1 MIGKSIFIWNT
12 GGIFSGNVA
21 RIAQE
26 IKNAGFDS
34 AMLHHQ
40 NLTYWRNPAR
50 VALIDALRHVGV
62 EPIGSAAVYA
72 EDPVTEG
79 EQAARI
85 CEQYGLKYFVFDA
98 EATYDRND
106 PTGSKTQVM
115 LNTFKQ
121 NTSAKIGWCWWARY
135 KDPSSGN
142 PWHPV
147 AVLRAAMPLADFGVP
162 MAYWSGDTVSSA
174 LYLARETLSQWR
186 LVTIKPL
193 VPAGRAY
200 NGDGGTATKE
210 AMDAFANFFYS
221 HIKSGNANGITWWSM
236 EHVLNLNMWNVLAE
250 MPGYGDGNIDP
261 IEEGSVSMNGIS
273 LTDESNLADART
285 VKNSGYEFGYVRGY
299 KTINGS
305 VAAGR
310 DDQKI
315 TEHRSK
321 FIDAG
326 IKFGVFGDFDFRNGM
341 DDYQQAAEIAGH
353 WNINDDLPPAI
364 RLWEVKDSNGK
375 VIPPSD
381 WYSFAN
387 KLGGVAYHI
396 WNKTH
401 KWPVIMANRN
411 QISQILAQM
420 PKLGAS
426 RDNLQNCWWGII
438 AAPGNAPVLP
448 APLTRYPFF
457 VEFVS
462 GGQTV
467 SGAGNISIA
476 HWPGDIAQLENWTE
490 NPTINNIPT
499 WGEIVEP
506 DPIVDPVVPPVTS
519 GSYVLKAEFD
529 ALKIQVELLA
539 SRLTNHTHPGEKPV
553 FE

>member
-12 GGIFSGNVA
+12 GGIFSGNVSM
-21 RIAQE
+21 IA
-26 IKNAGFDS
+26 KTLKDAGFDS

-50 VALIDALRHVGV
+50 VALIDALRNVGI

-72 EDPVTEG
+72 IDPKTEG

-98 EATYDRND
+98 ESTYDAND
-106 PTGSKTQVM
+106 PTGSKTLIM

-121 NTSAKIGWCWWARY
+121 NTSAKIGWCWWAKY
-135 KDPSSGN
+135 KDPYTQN

-162 MAYWSGDTVSSA
+162 MMYWGGDLSSSA
-174 LYLARETLSQWR
+174 IALAKESLSQWR

-200 NGDGGTATKE
+200 TGDGGTAKKD
-210 AMDAFANFFYS
+210 AMDAFATYFDP
-221 HIKSGNANGITWWSM
+221 HIKTGNASGITWWSM
-236 EHVLNLNMWNVLAE
+236 EHILNLNMWDVLAD
-250 MPGYGDGNIDP
+250 MPGYGENNVDP
-261 IEEGSVSMNGIS
+261 IEEGSVSMNGVV
-273 LTDESNLADART
+273 LTDESNLSDART
-285 VKNSGYEFGYVRGY
+285 LKSNGYDFAYIRGY
-299 KTINGS
+299 KTIGGS

-315 TEHRSK
+315 TEHRSEL
-321 FIDAG
+321 IDAG
-326 IKFGVFGDFDFRNGM
+326 IKFGVFGDFDFRSGM
-341 DDYQQAAEIAGH
+341 DDLQQAQEIFGK
-353 WNINDDLPPAI
+353 WNLNDDLPVGV
-364 RLWEVKDSNGK
+364 RLWDVKDANGK
-375 VIPPSD
+375 VIAPD
-381 WYSFAN
+381 WYNFAN
-387 KLGGVAYHI
+387 KLGGVVYHI

-411 QISQILAQM
+411 QIIQILAQL

-426 RDNLQNCWWGII
+426 RDNIENCWWSII
-438 AAPGNAPVLP
+438 AVPGNAPVLP
-448 APLTRYPFF
+448 PPLTKYPFF
-457 VEFVS
+457 VEFVAD
-462 GGQTV
+462 GQTV
-467 SGAGNISIA
+467 SGAGKIAVA
-476 HWPGDIAQLENWTE
+476 HWPGDMVQLDKWLE
-490 NPTINNIPT
+490 NPTINNIPL

-519 GSYVLKAEFD
+519 GSYVLKADFD

-539 SRLTNHTHPGEKPV
+539 NKLENHTHPGEKPV
-553 FE
+553 F